1 MKALVQHYK
10 SGRVLLVEVPYP
22 RLRDKFI
29 IVKTLYS
36 AVSIGTELSRVS
48 SARNIFVMVREKR
61 DQVRMVLKSLRDAG
75 LKETYDRVMNRLDA
89 YVPLGYSMVGEVVE
103 VGRGVDGISV
113 GDIVAGAGGE
123 FAYHSEYV
131 ALPLN
136 LFAKVPPDI
145 AREHLKEAAFTTIGS
160 IALQGIRRLSP
171 QMGEW
176 VVVVG
181 LGLIGQIALRLLKLS
196 GVKVIGVDIDPS
208 RFKFAEGWAD
218 YVLGSDEDL
227 VRKVRDITGY
237 GADAVLIA
245 ASDRSGR
252 VVEMAGEM
260 ARDRA
265 RVVAVGQSRMD
276 IPWKPYYYREL
287 DIRISRAY
295 GAGRYDPL
303 YEVEGIDY
311 PIGYVRWTIKR
322 NMEAFIDVIPR
333 LNLRD
338 IITHEFPFE
347 KAHEVYGFL
356 MQKREPYLGVVFKY
370 DSHSERR
377 RTVFV
382 SPSVRP
388 GRVNVA
394 FIGGGSYA
402 KNFLIPAF
410 LSRREVSGLYVITS
424 RPENAVNV
432 ARRFGI
438 KNAST
443 SVEEVLDDP
452 DVNLV
457 VIATPHNT
465 HFSFAKAAV
474 EKGKAVYVEKP
485 PVMSRGEL
493 EELARI
499 YRENPV
505 PFATGFNRRFA
516 PFSRVLKEFIR
527 QNPPFFNLLYRV
539 NAGKLKDHWLADPE
553 VGGGRYIGE
562 GVHFVD
568 YALFLAGGEPQSV
581 SAGFYDNENWTVV
594 YRFENA
600 LATVNYFNCGSQRE
614 PKEYIEVSA
623 GGRTMKIVDFR
634 ELWLDGKRIRKG
646 KQDKGVRHLVE
657 AFVDYLL
664 GRGNNPMPFEEIYRT
679 MDWLFRALEITPA

>member
-10 SGRVLLVEVPYP
+10 SGKVLLVDVPYP

-29 IVKTLYS
+29 IVRTLYS
-36 AVSIGTELSRVS
+36 AISVGTELSRVS
-48 SARNIFVMVREKR
+48 SARNIFVMAKEKK
-61 DQVRMVLKSLRDAG
+61 DQVRLVLKSLRDVG
-75 LKETYDRVMNRLDA
+75 LKETYERVMNRLDA

-103 VGRGVDGISV
+103 VGSGVDGIIV

-136 LFAKVPPDI
+136 LFAKVPSDI
-145 AREHLKEAAFTTIGS
+145 AREHLREAAFTTIGS
-160 IALQGIRRLSP
+160 IALQGIRRLAP

-176 VVVVG
+176 VVVFG
-181 LGLIGQIALRLLKLS
+181 LGLIGQIAVRLLKLS
-196 GVKVIGVDIDPS
+196 GVKVIGVDIDS
-208 RFKFAEGWAD
+208 SKFKFAEGWAD
-218 YVLGSDEDL
+218 YVLGSDENL
-227 VRKVRDITGY
+227 VQKVRNITKY

-245 ASDRSGR
+245 ANDRSGK
-252 VVEMAGEM
+252 VIEMAGEM

-265 RVVAVGQSRMD
+265 RVVAVGQSKMD
-276 IPWKPYYYREL
+276 IPWKPYYFREL
-287 DIRISRAY
+287 ELRISRAY
-295 GAGRYDPL
+295 GAGRYDPR

-322 NMEAFIDVIPR
+322 NMEAFIDALPR
-333 LNLRD
+333 LNLSD
-338 IITHEFPFE
+338 LITHEFPFE
-347 KAHEVYGFL
+347 KAEEVYKFL
-356 MQKREPYLGVVFKY
+356 MERKEPYLGVVFRY
-370 DSHSERR
+370 DSQPDRK

-382 SPSVRP
+382 SPSVKLS
-388 GRVNVA
+388 RVNVA
-394 FIGGGSYA
+394 FIGAGSYA

-410 LSRREVSGLYVITS
+410 LSRKEVSGLYVITS

-438 KNAST
+438 RNAST
-443 SVEEVLDDP
+443 SIEDALNDP

-465 HFSFAKAAV
+465 HFRFVKAAI

-485 PVMSRGEL
+485 PVMNREEL
-493 EELARI
+493 EELAHL

-516 PFSRVLKEFIR
+516 PFSRALKEFIR
-527 QNPPFFNLLYRV
+527 QNPPFFDLLYRV
-539 NAGKLKDHWLADPE
+539 NAGKLKDHWLTDPQ

-568 YALFLAGGEPQSV
+568 YALFLAEKEPQSV
-581 SAGFYDNENWTVV
+581 SARFYDNENWTVV

-600 LATVNYFNCGSQRE
+600 LATINYFNSGSPKE

-634 ELWLDGKRIRKG
+634 ELWLDGKRFRKA
-646 KQDKGVRHLVE
+646 KQDKGVEHLIG
-657 AFVDYLL
+657 AFVDYLT
-664 GRGNNPMPFEEIYRT
+664 GKGNPPISFDEIYRT
-679 MDWLFRALEITPA
+679 MDWLFKAIENE